1 METRIHYVWW
11 IVLPLESIVI
21 LIVSSVWRIL
31 SFKESHMAER
41 LSLLTMI
48 IIGEG
53 VIGSTKTAG
62 ALWPTTSNPTSGG
75 VVAMVSIIVML
86 VSFTAHD
93 LENKNMLTY
102 PPVVN
107 VAIVL

>member
-1 METRIHYVWW
+1 M
-11 IVLPLESIVI
+11 
-21 LIVSSVWRIL
+21 L

-62 ALWPTTSNPTSGG
+62 ALWPTTSNPTVGG
-75 VVAMVSIIVML
+75 VIAMISIIVML
-86 VSFTAHD
+86 VSPSPHYLD
-93 LENKNMLTY
+93 IK
-102 PPVVN
+102 VC
-107 VAIVL
+107 